1 MKEKLTVGENE
12 IERLHDVKTKLR
24 EKNERNLNK
33 MKHVKADHKQGTK
46 QIYDFLHERNE
57 AITNRMKS
65 VSHTLLYCI
74 IYTISSV

>member
-33 MKHVKADHKQGTK
+33 MKDVKADHKQGTNE
-46 QIYDFLHERNE
+46 IYDFLEERNE
-57 AITNRMKS
+57 AITDRMKS
-65 VSHTLLYCI
+65 VSHI
-74 IYTISSV
+74 